1 MEHLLVSSSSSSLR
15 FGYVVSAL
23 LLLLVTL
30 LLLFK
35 LLRDDQRENAPRL
48 PPGPWRLPVIGSL
61 HHLIANPLKHR
72 ALADLAR
79 RCDAPVM
86 YLRLGELH
94 AVVVSS
100 PAAAREVMKT
110 HDAAFATRP
119 MCLTVRLTAH
129 EGLGVIFAPYGD
141 HWRRLRRICAAELL
155 GAARVQSLRAVREDE
170 AARLAAAVAA
180 AAAAS
185 GEHQQVNV
193 SALVTAFATDS
204 VMRTIMGERFKRRDE
219 FIRTLDEAV
228 KKASPGMSAG
238 DLFPSSRLV
247 RAVSGT
253 ARRAVEFQRKLHE
266 LVDGA
271 IKQHKE
277 RTAAADDAAAA
288 GGSTDLMD
296 VLLTIHK
303 EGGHD
308 SPLTMGTVKALVLDL
323 FGAGSE
329 TTYTTLLWTMSELM
343 RNPKVMQKAQAEV
356 RQALQGKVRVTEDD
370 LINVKYLKLVIKEG
384 LRLHA
389 PTPLLIP
396 RECMESRKI
405 LGYDIPQG
413 TMVLVNA
420 WAISRDPKYWDDA
433 EEFKPER
440 FQGVNT
446 DFKGMDFEFTPFGA
460 GRRMCPGVTFAQ
472 VNMELALA
480 ALLYHFDWE
489 LPAGV
494 APSKLDM
501 TEEMGTTVRRKRDL
515 YLCPIINVPPPPM

>member
-1 MEHLLVSSSSSSLR
+1 MALVVPILL
-15 FGYVVSAL
+15 
-23 LLLLVTL
+23 TL
-30 LLLFK
+30 LMMIIVF
-35 LLRDDQRENAPRL
+35 LRVHELRRRRQAPRPRL

-61 HHLIANPLKHR
+61 HHMIANPLKHR

-79 RCDAPVM
+79 RCDAPLM

-100 PAAAREVMKT
+100 PAAAREVMRT

-119 MCLTVRLTAH
+119 LTLTVRVTAH

-141 HWRRLRRICAAELL
+141 QWRRIRRICAAELL
-155 GAARVQSLRAVREDE
+155 GAARVRALHAVREDE
-170 AARLAAAVAA
+170 AARLVAAVAA
-180 AAAAS
+180 AAATS
-185 GEHQQVNV
+185 PSSSPPGGDEHQQQVNV

-204 VMRTIMGERFKRRDE
+204 VLRAIMGERFKRRDE
-219 FIRTLDEAV
+219 FVRTLDEAV

-271 IKQHKE
+271 IKQHQE
-277 RTAAADDAAAA
+277 WTAAAGDAAA
-288 GGSTDLMD
+288 GGRSTDLMD
-296 VLLTIHK
+296 VLLKIHE

-308 SPLTMGTVKALVLDL
+308 SSLTMGTVKAVVLDL

-329 TTYTTLLWTMSELM
+329 TTSTSLQWTMSELI

-356 RQALQGKVRVTEDD
+356 RHALQGKVRVTEDD
-370 LINVKYLKLVIKEG
+370 LINLKYLKLVIKEG

-396 RECMESRKI
+396 RECMESRKV

-413 TMVLVNA
+413 TLVLVNA
-420 WAISRDPKYWDDA
+420 WAISRDPKYWEDA

-440 FQGVNT
+440 FWGVNT
-446 DFKGMDFEFTPFGA
+446 DFKGMDFEFIPFGA

-472 VNMELALA
+472 VNMELALTS
-480 ALLYHFDWE
+480 LLYHFDWE

-494 APSKLDM
+494 TPSKLDM

-515 YLCPIINVPPPPM
+515 YLCPIIRVPPPIV